1 MSKREGCV
9 RPEFEQ
15 WYPTLRTGVWYPA
28 DELTAAVL
36 KQLQHESP
44 RWHSEER
51 VPSDSHFE
59 FRGGDFEP
67 GRSRRSR
74 HLDPRD

>member
-1 MSKREGCV
+1 MSKREGCL

-15 WYPTLRTGVWYPA
+15 WYPTLRSGVWYPA
-28 DELTAAVL
+28 DELTAAVI
-36 KQLQHESP
+36 KQLRHESP
-44 RWHSEER
+44 RWQSEGR

-59 FRGGDFEP
+59 FRGGDFQP
-67 GRSRRSR
+67 VRSRESR